1 MEANLNTPSAQ
12 RAAGAPDDTVTP
24 YAWKALAGSAIGYAM
39 DGFDLLILG
48 FMLPAITAG
57 LHLSPGQA
65 GALVTWTLVGA
76 VAGGILFGALSDRY
90 GRVRMLTWTILLF
103 AVFTGLCAFAQGFW
117 DLLVYRTIAGI
128 GLGGEFGIGMAL
140 AAEAWPAAKRAR
152 VSSYVALGWQTGVLA
167 AALLTPLLLMHIGW
181 RGMFL
186 VGVLPALVAW
196 VLRNKLHEPDVFV
209 RRADS
214 GAKPGHGSANA
225 FRLLVKDARTTR
237 VSLGIAILCSVQN
250 FGYYG
255 IMIWL
260 PTFLSQKLG
269 FSLTKSGLWTAATV
283 IGMMFGVWVFGQLA
297 DRIGRRPTFLLYQAG
312 AVVMVL
318 VYAQLTDPTVML
330 FAGALMGMFVNG
342 MVGGYGTLMS
352 EAYPTAARATAQ
364 NVLWNIGR
372 AIGGLGPI
380 VVGALAARYSFQ
392 IAIALLASLYL
403 LDMLATRVLSP
414 ELKGV
419 ELE

>member
-1 MEANLNTPSAQ
+1 
-12 RAAGAPDDTVTP
+12 
-24 YAWKALAGSAIGYAM
+24 M

-57 LHLSPGQA
+57 LQLSAGQA
-65 GALVTWTLVGA
+65 GALVTWTLIGA

-196 VLRNKLHEPDVFV
+196 VLRNKLHEPEVFV
-209 RRADS
+209 RRT
-214 GAKPGHGSANA
+214 GKSATSERSSNA

-237 VSLGIAILCSVQN
+237 VSLGIVILCSVQN

-283 IGMMFGVWVFGQLA
+283 IGMMIGVWAFGQLA

-312 AVVMVL
+312 AVVMVI

-372 AIGGLGPI
+372 AIGGLGPV

-392 IAIALLASLYL
+392 IAIALLASLYV
-403 LDMLATRVLSP
+403 LDMLATRFLIP

>member
-1 MEANLNTPSAQ
+1 MEANLNTPST
-12 RAAGAPDDTVTP
+12 RRAGASSDDIVTP

-57 LHLSPGQA
+57 LQLSPGQA
-65 GALVTWTLVGA
+65 GALVTWTLIGA

-196 VLRNKLHEPDVFV
+196 VLRNKLHEPEVFV
-209 RRADS
+209 RRTDKTTKS
-214 GAKPGHGSANA
+214 GQGSNA

-237 VSLGIAILCSVQN
+237 VSLGIVILCSVQN

-283 IGMMFGVWVFGQLA
+283 IGMMIGVWAFGQLA

-312 AVVMVL
+312 AVVMVI
-318 VYAQLTDPTVML
+318 VYSRLTDPTVML

-372 AIGGLGPI
+372 AIGGLGPV

-392 IAIALLASLYL
+392 IAIALLASLYV
-403 LDMLATRVLSP
+403 LDMLATRFLIP

>member
-12 RAAGAPDDTVTP
+12 RADAKSDDIVTP

-57 LHLSPGQA
+57 LRLSPGQA
-65 GALVTWTLVGA
+65 GALVTWTLIGA

-196 VLRNKLHEPDVFV
+196 VLRNKLHEPEVFV
-209 RRADS
+209 RRSGKAAKS
-214 GAKPGHGSANA
+214 GAGSNA

-237 VSLGIAILCSVQN
+237 VSLGIVILCSVQN

-283 IGMMFGVWVFGQLA
+283 IGMMIGVWAFGQLA

-372 AIGGLGPI
+372 AIGGLGPV

-392 IAIALLASLYL
+392 IAIALLASLYV
-403 LDMLATRVLSP
+403 LDMIATRFLIP

>member
-1 MEANLNTPSAQ
+1 MEVNLNTPSAQ
-12 RAAGAPDDTVTP
+12 RAGATSDDLVTP

-57 LHLSPGQA
+57 LQLSRGQA
-65 GALVTWTLVGA
+65 GALVTWTLIGA

-117 DLLVYRTIAGI
+117 DLLAYRTIAGI

-167 AALLTPLLLMHIGW
+167 AALLTPLLLQHIGW

-186 VGVLPALVAW
+186 VGVLPALMAW
-196 VLRNKLHEPDVFV
+196 VLRNKLHEPEVFV
-209 RRADS
+209 RRTGKTAQ
-214 GAKPGHGSANA
+214 PGQSSSA
-225 FRLLVKDARTTR
+225 FRLLVKDASTTR
-237 VSLGIAILCSVQN
+237 VSLGIVILCSVQN

-283 IGMMFGVWVFGQLA
+283 IGMMIGVWVFGQLA

-312 AVVMVL
+312 AVVMVI

-330 FAGALMGMFVNG
+330 FAGVLMGMFVNG

-392 IAIALLASLYL
+392 IAIALLASLYV
-403 LDMLATRVLSP
+403 LDMIATRFLIP

>member
-1 MEANLNTPSAQ
+1 MEANLNTPRAQ
-12 RAAGAPDDTVTP
+12 RAVAASDDTVTP

-57 LHLSPGQA
+57 LQLSPGQA
-65 GALVTWTLVGA
+65 GALVTWTLIGA
-76 VAGGILFGALSDRY
+76 VVGGILFGALSDRY

-103 AVFTGLCAFAQGFW
+103 AVFTGLCALAQGFW
-117 DLLVYRTIAGI
+117 DLLAYRTIAGI

-140 AAEAWPAAKRAR
+140 AAEAWPAARRAR

-181 RGMFL
+181 RGMFV

-196 VLRNKLHEPDVFV
+196 VLRNKLHEPEVFV
-209 RRADS
+209 RRDKAPKT
-214 GAKPGHGSANA
+214 GGSNA

-237 VSLGIAILCSVQN
+237 VSLGIVILCSVQN

-269 FSLTKSGLWTAATV
+269 FSLTKSGLWTAVTV
-283 IGMMFGVWVFGQLA
+283 LGMMFGVWAFGQLA

-312 AVVMVL
+312 AVVMVIA
-318 VYAQLTDPTVML
+318 YSQLTDPTVML

-372 AIGGLGPI
+372 AIGGLGPV

-392 IAIALLASLYL
+392 IAIALLASLYV
-403 LDMLATRVLSP
+403 LDMLATRFLIP

>member
-1 MEANLNTPSAQ
+1 MEVNLNTPGSQ
-12 RAAGAPDDTVTP
+12 RTAAAPSDTVTP

-57 LHLSPGQA
+57 LSLTPGQA
-65 GALVTWTLVGA
+65 GALVTWTLIGA

-117 DLLVYRTIAGI
+117 DLLAYRTIAGI

-167 AALLTPLLLMHIGW
+167 AALLTPMLLTHIGW

-196 VLRNKLHEPDVFV
+196 VLRNKLHEPEVFV
-209 RRADS
+209 RRTGNT
-214 GAKPGHGSANA
+214 GANRSNA
-225 FRLLVKDARTTR
+225 FRLLVKDAQTTR
-237 VSLGIAILCSVQN
+237 VSLGIVILCSVQN

-283 IGMMFGVWVFGQLA
+283 VGMMFGVWAFGQLA
-297 DRIGRRPTFLLYQAG
+297 DRIGRRPTFLIYQAG

-372 AIGGLGPI
+372 AIGGLGPL
-380 VVGALAARYSFQ
+380 VVGALAVRYSFQ
-392 IAIALLASLYL
+392 IAIALLASLYV
-403 LDMLATRVLSP
+403 LDMIATRFLIP
-414 ELKGV
+414 ELKGT

>member
-1 MEANLNTPSAQ
+1 MEANLNTPRAQ
-12 RAAGAPDDTVTP
+12 RAVAASDDTVTP

-57 LHLSPGQA
+57 LQLSPGQA
-65 GALVTWTLVGA
+65 GALVTWTLIGA
-76 VAGGILFGALSDRY
+76 VAGGVLFGALSDRY

-103 AVFTGLCAFAQGFW
+103 AVFTGLCALAQGFW

-181 RGMFL
+181 RGMFV

-196 VLRNKLHEPDVFV
+196 VLRNKLHEPEVFV
-209 RRADS
+209 QRDKAPKT
-214 GAKPGHGSANA
+214 GGSNA

-237 VSLGIAILCSVQN
+237 VSLGIVILCSVQN

-269 FSLTKSGLWTAATV
+269 FSLTKSGLWTAVTV
-283 IGMMFGVWVFGQLA
+283 LGMMFGVWVFGQLA

-312 AVVMVL
+312 AVVMVI
-318 VYAQLTDPTVML
+318 VYSQLTDPTIML

-372 AIGGLGPI
+372 AIGGLGPV

-392 IAIALLASLYL
+392 IAIALLASLYV
-403 LDMLATRVLSP
+403 LDMLATRFLIP
-414 ELKGV
+414 ELKGA

>member
-1 MEANLNTPSAQ
+1 MEANLNTPRAQ
-12 RAAGAPDDTVTP
+12 RAVAASDDTVTP

-57 LHLSPGQA
+57 LQLSPGQA
-65 GALVTWTLVGA
+65 GALVTWTLIGA

-103 AVFTGLCAFAQGFW
+103 AVFTGLCALAQGFW

-181 RGMFL
+181 RGMFV

-196 VLRNKLHEPDVFV
+196 VLRNKLHEPEVFV
-209 RRADS
+209 QREKAPKT
-214 GAKPGHGSANA
+214 GGSNA

-237 VSLGIAILCSVQN
+237 VSLGIVILCSVQN

-269 FSLTKSGLWTAATV
+269 FSLTKSGLWTAVTV

-312 AVVMVL
+312 AVVMVI
-318 VYAQLTDPTVML
+318 VYSQLTDPTIML

-372 AIGGLGPI
+372 AIGGLGPV

-392 IAIALLASLYL
+392 IAIALLASLYV
-403 LDMLATRVLSP
+403 LDMLATRFLIP

>member
-1 MEANLNTPSAQ
+1 MEVNLNTPSAQ
-12 RAAGAPDDTVTP
+12 RTAAASSDAVTP

-48 FMLPAITAG
+48 FMLPAISVG
-57 LHLSPGQA
+57 LSLTPGQA
-65 GALVTWTLVGA
+65 GALVTWTLIGA
-76 VAGGILFGALSDRY
+76 VAGGIIFGALSDRY

-117 DLLVYRTIAGI
+117 DLLAYRTIAGI

-167 AALLTPLLLMHIGW
+167 AALLTPMLLTHIGW

-196 VLRNKLHEPDVFV
+196 VLRNKLHEPEVFV
-209 RRADS
+209 RRTHNAA
-214 GAKPGHGSANA
+214 GANRSNA

-237 VSLGIAILCSVQN
+237 VSLGIVILCSVQN

-283 IGMMFGVWVFGQLA
+283 VGMMFGVWAFGQLA

-372 AIGGLGPI
+372 AIGGLGPL
-380 VVGALAARYSFQ
+380 VVGALAVRYSFQ
-392 IAIALLASLYL
+392 IAIALLASLYV
-403 LDMLATRVLSP
+403 LDMLATRFLIP
-414 ELKGV
+414 ELKGT